1 MAIKIGTSA
10 RNAAADAVTAML
22 DSGGYLEIRT
32 GAAPGSP
39 GTAAT
44 GTLLATLT
52 FTTTAFGAASTGVAT
67 AGTITGDASADA
79 TGTAGYMRAYTV
91 GAVAVFDGTVG
102 TSGADLNLN
111 SVDIVTGGT
120 VDITLMTYTQP
131 A

>member
-1 MAIKIGTSA
+1 MTIKIGTSA
-10 RNAAADAVTAML
+10 RNAAADGVTALL
-22 DSGGYLEIRT
+22 DSGTIEIRT
-32 GAAPGSP
+32 GSAPGSP

-52 FTTTAFGAASTGVAT
+52 FATTAFGAASTGVAT

-79 TGTAGYMRAYTV
+79 TGTAGYFRAESS
-91 GAVAVFDGTVG
+91 GAVAIFDGTVG

-120 VDITLMTYTQP
+120 VDITSMTYTQP